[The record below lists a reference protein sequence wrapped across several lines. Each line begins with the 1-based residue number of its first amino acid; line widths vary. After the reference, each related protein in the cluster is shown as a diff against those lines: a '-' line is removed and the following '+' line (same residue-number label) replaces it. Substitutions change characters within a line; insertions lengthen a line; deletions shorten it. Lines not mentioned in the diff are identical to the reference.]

1 MNKQNM
7 HMYTPME
14 SMTSSEE
21 RKKKEKKEFLGIQ

>member
-21 RKKKEKKEFLGIQ
+21 RKKEKKEFLGIQ